1 MEKKTEIKE
10 TKKKDKKTVANASE
24 KKETVLKNKKSK
36 KIEKT
41 VSAKKL
47 PSMFKKQ
54 YTEQNFEKKILKKL
68 YIEQD
73 KDLLKG
79 LFIPTKDKKG
89 RDVLSVDLTKSL
101 PKSQLAKLK
110 NLSKQ
115 ITQQKSG
122 IKIVPLV
129 AVVVLVAAIGICVT
143 LFKNVIVAS
152 AIKSSMQGIFG
163 AKTDIACVDFQIF
176 NAKLQVLGLAQ
187 ANKDEPMKNLFQI
200 DDINVDFNLTDLL
213 RGKFHAENLVVAGVA
228 LDTERTTSGALPI
241 KQKKTKAEKKS
252 ESKISET
259 RKKLMDGA
267 AQQLSEMFENY
278 NPEKFLENVQ
288 NELKSP
294 TVAIEISNDVQKK
307 VEKWKNTPTE
317 LQTSVTK
324 FSTSVDSLVKTD
336 WANVND
342 PVKLKAALENLNTSV
357 AEGKKIKESLETTT
371 NSLKTDV
378 NAVSNY
384 QTQLTNAIKTDTSL
398 VDSKISEMKKTF
410 SPSGLKQIMNN
421 AVQSILYEICGK
433 YYPYISKG
441 LDAAMNL
448 KNNSSK
454 NSSLDSTSSKKSKEK
469 TSKKQK
475 KSSIHR
481 MEGRTVYYKK
491 DTVPKLLIENAVASG
506 YEYGT
511 QNLLFKGVASEISS
525 DQNMTGKPTSI
536 SADFKVL
543 GRQNNAGIIIDARK
557 ESSSLINASYNGK
570 GYPVNADA
578 KVFSLE
584 SNGDIFAK
592 MTASDSGSFTISG
605 LLDMKVNSM
614 IGMEFEPARVSSLY
628 RKALSNVKKLSVG
641 FKIGLDSDGNLEV
654 SLTEPEKLASQ
665 LVNPITQALSSEI
678 NTIAADAKKNIT
690 TLLSEKTGIAR
701 EQLSQF
707 GDIQKSINAQKS
719 KVDSL
724 NSQLEAKKKKITA
737 QITNAGKNSL
747 KGAASGALKN
757 LFQ

>member
-24 KKETVLKNKKSK
+24 KKETVLKTKKSK

-79 LFIPTKDKKG
+79 LFILTKDKKG

-163 AKTDIACVDFQIF
+163 AKTDIARVDFQIF

-357 AEGKKIKESLETTT
+357 AEGKKIKESLEATT
-371 NSLKTDV
+371 NSLKTDI

-605 LLDMKVNSM
+605 LLDMKVNNM

-724 NSQLEAKKKKITA
+724 NSQLEAKKKEITA